1 MINARL
7 FSIAGCSALL
17 CLLTGCATSNEP
29 MPPSNKYMVSV
40 KSAQFY
46 KSGPAQAFGADMT
59 LTQGQKVTMVNREF
73 GYSKVVLEDGTSG
86 YMATEE
92 LKPAPPE
99 PPPPK
104 PLPEI
109 KPQSSG
115 ATGWFSSGK
124 PKRSNVQ
131 PTPTDP
137 LFDVN
142 DVPLPLMD
150 GEPASPSIPTSD
162 SPTPEPGF
170 RF

>member
-1 MINARL
+1 MTPARFFRL
-7 FSIAGCSALL
+7 AGCTALL
-17 CLLTGCATSNEP
+17 CLLSGCASNEP
-29 MPPSNKYMVSV
+29 MPPSNKFLVSV
-40 KSAQFY
+40 KNAQFY
-46 KSGPAQAFGADMT
+46 KYGPAQAFGADFN
-59 LTQGQKVTMVNREF
+59 LVQGQKVTMLKREY
-73 GYSKVVLEDGTSG
+73 GYSRVMLEDGTSG

-104 PLPEI
+104 PAPVR
-109 KPQSSG
+109 KSSG
-115 ATGWFSSGK
+115 GGWFSSGK

-142 DVPLPLMD
+142 DVPLPLPD
-150 GEPASPSIPTSD
+150 EEPVPTSKPD
-162 SPTPEPGF
+162 FRYPKPEPGF